1 MSDRRG
7 VVVHLNEAD
16 PGAQAAVLRNV
27 ANLRQELGGDDPI
40 EIVTHG
46 GGVDLCSGRT
56 GLGDQVAA
64 LQNRGVAVLACQ
76 NTMTS
81 RGLTEPRPAG
91 RGGRGDLRRSASG
104 PPSARRLGLPAPLIW
119 RAHPTSCGTART
131 RMVMPVA
138 ASRTTTMVVKARSLT
153 HRERRRAVPANRP
166 TKVIRAITDP
176 NQSR

>member
-46 GGVDLCSGRT
+46 GGVDLCTGRT

-81 RGLTEPRPAG
+81 RGLTEPDLLAAVGVVTSGVAHLVRRQRDGWAYLRP
-91 RGGRGDLRRSASG
+91 
-104 PPSARRLGLPAPLIW
+104 
-119 RAHPTSCGTART
+119 
-131 RMVMPVA
+131 
-138 ASRTTTMVVKARSLT
+138 
-153 HRERRRAVPANRP
+153 
-166 TKVIRAITDP
+166 
-176 NQSR
+176 